1 MKLFNKIL
9 NDIFKNK
16 QAIKVI
22 SGINNLNV
30 NEILEYIRACEISKA
45 SYIDIVANPD
55 IVKFI
60 KEKTNLPIC
69 VSSIDIIS
77 LYESV
82 LAGADIIEIGNFD
95 IFYKQGIMLS
105 SEQIVT
111 MSAQIRSLFPHI
123 DICVT
128 IPHTYTL
135 NQQIKLALKL
145 ESIGINMIQTEG
157 NTSKVIYSNLIKNN
171 ISQDYLLDSILE
183 SSSTLSSV
191 YFLSNAVNIPI
202 IASSGI
208 NSITGPI
215 AIAYGA
221 SCIGIKSEIN
231 SLSDINY
238 MSFRISEIFNSLYLN
253 TLIGSSEQNSFL
265 SSHSYINFDKSLFY
279 NV

>member
-9 NDIFKNK
+9 NDIFENK

-22 SGINNLNV
+22 SGIDNLNV
-30 NEILEYIRACEISKA
+30 NKILEYIRACERSKA
-45 SYIDIVANPD
+45 SYIDIVANPE

-60 KEKTNLPIC
+60 KQKTSLPIC
-69 VSSIDIIS
+69 VSSIDIIC

-82 LAGADIIEIGNFD
+82 LAGADIVEIGNFD

-105 SEQIVT
+105 SEQIVM
-111 MSAQIRSLFPHI
+111 MSSQIRSLFPHI

-128 IPHTYTL
+128 IPHIYTL
-135 NQQIKLALKL
+135 DQQIKLALKL
-145 ESIGINMIQTEG
+145 ENIGVNMIQTEG
-157 NTSKVIYSNLIKNN
+157 NTSKVIHSNLIKNN
-171 ISQDYLLDSILE
+171 TSQDYLLDSLLK

-191 YFLSNAVNIPI
+191 HFLSNAVNIPI

-231 SLSDINY
+231 SLSTVNY
-238 MSFRISEIFNSLYLN
+238 ISFRISEIFNSLYLN
-253 TLIGSSEQNSFL
+253 TLIGSSEHNSFI

-279 NV
+279 DV